1 LAWMQL
7 EAKIVQFAGMKFT
20 TQNIYERQEER
31 NALYDVLDNAIRVS
45 VFCILCVWG
54 IYYSMYVYDNN
65 LSD

>member
-1 LAWMQL
+1 MQL

-45 VFCILCVWG
+45 LLYIMCLGNILYYICI
-54 IYYSMYVYDNN
+54 
-65 LSD
+65 